1 MKKLIIAAGIIA
13 LLAIASLYMTRPAAL
28 QAGSLPDHAINII
41 NGEQMFNA
49 GGCASCHRSGKRDD
63 ELQELGG
70 GLEMVTPFGTFHAP
84 NISPDKTN
92 GIGSWSTLQFASAML
107 EGTSPDGKHLYPS
120 FPYSSYTRMRI
131 EDVMD
136 LKAYLDTLPA
146 VEHQNV
152 PHKLGFPWRIR
163 SGIGFWKLI
172 NLKSEPVIEVPADD
186 AVLQRG
192 RYLVEGPGHCGECH
206 TPRDWTGGLDTS
218 RWLAGAPNPEG
229 EGKVSNITPAKK
241 ALGEWSIGDIA
252 YYLKTGFTPDYDTV
266 GSSMV
271 EVQENMS
278 RLSDEDRKAIA
289 TYLKAVPALN

>member
-1 MKKLIIAAGIIA
+1 MKNLIIAAGIIA
-13 LLAIASLYMTRPAAL
+13 LLIIASLYLTRPTAL
-28 QAGSLPDHAINII
+28 QAGSLPDHAVNMS
-41 NGEQMFNA
+41 NGELLFNA
-49 GGCASCHRSGKRDD
+49 GGCASCHRSGDKKA

-70 GLEMVTPFGTFHAP
+70 GLEMNTPFGTFYVP
-84 NISPDKTN
+84 NISPDKTT
-92 GIGSWSTLQFASAML
+92 GIGNWSTLQFASAML
-107 EGTSPDGKHLYPS
+107 KGTSPDGKHLYPS

-146 VEHQNV
+146 VTQQNA
-152 PHKLGFPWRIR
+152 PHELGFPWRVR
-163 SGIGFWKLI
+163 SGIGFWKLV
-172 NLKSEPVIEVPADD
+172 NLKSEPIIEVPADD
-186 AVLQRG
+186 PVLQRG

-229 EGKVSNITPAKK
+229 EGKVSNITPDKG
-241 ALGEWSIGDIA
+241 ALGKWSVRDIA
-252 YYLKTGFTPDYDTV
+252 FYLKSGFTPDYDTV

-278 RLSDEDRKAIA
+278 RLTDEDRQAIA
-289 TYLKAVPALN
+289 AYLKAVPALK